1 MHEWSLII
9 SKIFVLLP
17 TYILKILPMKKFCA
31 LLALL
36 CVAAVAFAGPDF
48 YLRGHDGVWFEVRD
62 EYKFKQEGDV

>member
-1 MHEWSLII
+1 
-9 SKIFVLLP
+9 
-17 TYILKILPMKKFCA
+17 MKKFCA

-62 EYKFKQEGDV
+62 EYKFKQEGDVYTLHVDKLTSEYAFKIATADYSI